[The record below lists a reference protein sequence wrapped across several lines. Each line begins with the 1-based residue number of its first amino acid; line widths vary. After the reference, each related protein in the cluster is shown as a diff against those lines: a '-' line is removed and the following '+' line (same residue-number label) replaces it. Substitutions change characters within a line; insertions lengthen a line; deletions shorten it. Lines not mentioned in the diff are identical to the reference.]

1 MLVLIKRMRKKVLC
15 IVTCLIASCT
25 GFAAADEPAGAG
37 ESGAEQRE
45 SVLIVYL
52 SRTDNTRAV
61 AEIIHQRTG
70 GDIAAIELQTPYP
83 DDYRT
88 TVKQVSDENA
98 SGYSPPLKP
107 LPFEVSDYQ
116 HVFIGFPTWG
126 MQLPPPLKSFVSCS
140 DLAGKNIYPFNTN
153 AGYGLGSSL
162 TTLKSLCTNCRI
174 SEAFSTTGGIER
186 DGVLLAIKD
195 ARRKEVYHAVHQWL
209 DDLNI
214 EHRLLQPSDKYK
226 H

>member
-98 SGYSPPLKP
+98 SG
-107 LPFEVSDYQ
+107 
-116 HVFIGFPTWG
+116 
-126 MQLPPPLKSFVSCS
+126 
-140 DLAGKNIYPFNTN
+140 
-153 AGYGLGSSL
+153 
-162 TTLKSLCTNCRI
+162 
-174 SEAFSTTGGIER
+174 
-186 DGVLLAIKD
+186 
-195 ARRKEVYHAVHQWL
+195 
-209 DDLNI
+209 
-214 EHRLLQPSDKYK
+214 
-226 H
+226 